1 MDGDGNAVLVRSH
14 EDAGICVSD
23 FDDAAREKLPGG
35 FAIADADAVGKFGEF
50 VDVLAGFGG
59 HSELA
64 LAQAGFDVFG
74 GVAGEGDFEIVDQ
87 SGAVHGDPGDETAF
101 DQIDQDGSEAD
112 FNDVS
117 TEAPENGLALFARA
131 VDGAE
136 QVAEILGGKDVG
148 ERIEK
153 SCEQGVRG
161 GRLGKIAD
169 ADFALA
175 G

>member
-1 MDGDGNAVLVRSH
+1 M
-14 EDAGICVSD
+14 
-23 FDDAAREKLPGG
+23 
-35 FAIADADAVGKFGEF
+35 
-50 VDVLAGFGG
+50 
-59 HSELA
+59 A